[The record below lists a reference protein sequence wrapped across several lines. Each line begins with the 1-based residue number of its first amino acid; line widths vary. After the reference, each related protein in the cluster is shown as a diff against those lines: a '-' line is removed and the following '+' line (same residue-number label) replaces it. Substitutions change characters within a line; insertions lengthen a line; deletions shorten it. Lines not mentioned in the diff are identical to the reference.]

1 MTRNIQPATLEPN
14 GRSICSPFLDKR
26 LTPAIINKMAAANAA
41 KKQVNTTGITPW
53 PLASIGDIKVFWSI
67 APKLSCD
74 HQRSA

>member
-1 MTRNIQPATLEPN
+1 
-14 GRSICSPFLDKR
+14 
-26 LTPAIINKMAAANAA
+26 MAAANAA